1 MKSYLGLGSNLGN
14 KEENIAEAI
23 RLIDILAGKVEKKSS
38 LYFSEPWGF
47 ESENLFVN
55 SVILIETEKSPLD
68 LLHILQQIEIQI
80 GRTSKSVDGNYG
92 DRIID
97 IDILL
102 YEDLKIDLPELK
114 VPHPVMWERDFVTKP
129 LKEILG

>member
-14 KEENIAEAI
+14 KENNIAEAI
-23 RLIDILAGKVEKKSS
+23 RRIDIQAGKVEKKSS
-38 LYFSEPWGF
+38 LYYSEPWGF
-47 ESENLFVN
+47 QSENTFVN
-55 SVILIETEKSPLD
+55 VVISIETTLDPLG
-68 LLHILQQIEIQI
+68 LLHVLQQIEKQM
-80 GRTSKSVDGNYG
+80 GRTTKSLSGSYC

-102 YEDLKIDLPELK
+102 YDDLKIDLPELK